1 LTALPASA
9 ADRVEGDQLATLTG
23 AGQSYALL
31 ADGATLTIRAAGPED
46 YGPVRQLHEAMS
58 PDNLYFRFFSASK
71 ASAEREAQR
80 VCLEGGPGLVALL
93 GLLGDKVVGVASYEL
108 TADPAA
114 AELALAVADDMHRHG
129 IATLLL
135 EHLVSLARARGV
147 KILVADVLPD
157 NYTVLRVLSDAGLAV
172 RRKYDDGVV
181 ELSMPVPRNAAL
193 GEASTWLDAVAGRDK
208 QADVA
213 SLEPLLAPR
222 SVAVVGAGHRP
233 GSVGRTILLNIRDA
247 GFAGP
252 LYAVSPHGGDIE
264 GIPCVRSV
272 AELPEAP
279 DLAVVA
285 VPAARVV
292 AAAEECGRRGIGS
305 LVVITSD
312 LTPAQESGLLAATRR
327 GSMRLVGPNS
337 FGVAVP
343 GIGLGATFGV
353 PRPSPGH
360 TGLVVQSGG
369 LGAALVEQFSR
380 LGIGISSCVSVGDK
394 LDVSGSDMLLWWEAD
409 DTTTLAVIYLESFGH
424 PRRFART
431 ARRVTAKVPVL
442 TVHAGR
448 SAPGQR
454 AAASHTAAAAAPLI
468 TRQALFEQAGII
480 ATTGFGELLDAAVLM
495 ASQPIPAGR
504 VVAIVSNGGGAGVL
518 AADACAEAGL
528 AVATTAP
535 GIRNRLR
542 EVLPP
547 GSALAGPVDTTDAV
561 SAEAFREALHLAAAQ
576 DNVDA
581 VIALVV
587 RRGPA
592 DLIPVLADG
601 RLPVP
606 VAAVV
611 LGQPE
616 AIRLLPGDGT
626 GRDGGSVPAYAY
638 PEAAARALARAAR
651 YGSWRSRP
659 AGTVPELA
667 NLRVADAQSIIDSFL
682 ARMPGG
688 GWLSAGEAD
697 DLLRCYGIPMV
708 EFRRAGDADTAVEA
722 AARLGGHVVIKAD
735 VPGLLHKTA
744 AGAVELDLRGAD
756 EVRAAMSRLQARF
769 AGRMSGVLVEP
780 MITGGVETIVGVV
793 QEPVFGPVVVFGLGG
808 VATDVLGDHVAR
820 LAPLTGADA
829 DDLIHSIRAAP
840 ALLGHAGSVDPWGRP
855 PQPSPQGQAA
865 DIGAVRD
872 TLLRVSRLAD
882 DLPQVAELD
891 LNPVIARPDGV
902 IAVDARIRVTSHRLA
917 DPFLRQLP

>member
-1 LTALPASA
+1 MIGLAALA
-9 ADRVEGDQLATLTG
+9 G

-31 ADGATLTIRAAGPED
+31 ADGTTLTIRAAGPGD

-58 PDNLYFRFFSASK
+58 PDNLYFRFFSASR
-71 ASAEREAQR
+71 ASAEWEARR
-80 VCLEGGPGLVALL
+80 VCLDGDPGLVALL
-93 GLLGDKVVGVASYEL
+93 GLLGDEVVGVASYQL
-108 TADPAA
+108 TADTAA
-114 AELALAVADDMHRHG
+114 AELALAVADQLHRHG

-135 EHLVSLARARGV
+135 EHLISLARARGV
-147 KILVADVLPD
+147 KVLVADVLPD
-157 NYTVLRVLSDAGLAV
+157 NYPVLRVLSDAGLAV
-172 RRKYDDGVV
+172 RRKYADGVV
-181 ELSMPVPRNAAL
+181 EVSMPVPRNAAL
-193 GEASTWLDAVAGRDK
+193 GEASTWLDAVAGREK

-222 SVAVVGAGHRP
+222 SAAVVGAGRRP

-279 DLAVVA
+279 DLAVLA

-292 AAAEECGRRGIGS
+292 AVAEECGRRGIGS
-305 LVVITSD
+305 LVVITSG
-312 LTPAQESGLLAATRR
+312 LTPSQESDLLEATRR
-327 GSMRLVGPNS
+327 GSMRLVGPSS
-337 FGVAVP
+337 FGIAVP
-343 GIGLGATFGV
+343 GTGLEATFGV

-360 TGLVVQSGG
+360 TGLVVQSGAV
-369 LGAALVEQFSR
+369 GAALVEQFSR
-380 LGIGISSCVSVGDK
+380 LGIGFSSVVSVGDK
-394 LDVSGSDMLLWWEAD
+394 LDVSSSDMLLWWEAD
-409 DTTTLAVIYLESFGH
+409 DTTELAVLYLESFGN
-424 PRRFART
+424 PRRFARI

-454 AAASHTAAAAAPLI
+454 AAVSHTAAAAAPLI

-528 AVATTAP
+528 AVATTDQP
-535 GIRNRLR
+535 TRDRLR

-547 GSALAGPVDTTDAV
+547 GSALDGPVDTTDAV
-561 SAEAFREALHLAAAQ
+561 SAAAFREALHLAAAQ
-576 DNVDA
+576 DGVDA

-592 DLIPVLADG
+592 DLIPVLTDE
-601 RLPVP
+601 RWPVP

-616 AIRLLPGDGT
+616 AIRLLPGST
-626 GRDGGSVPAYAY
+626 GPGGGSVPAYAY

-659 AGTVPELA
+659 ADTVPELE
-667 NLRVADAQSIIDSFL
+667 NLRVADAQAIIDAFL

-697 DLLRCYGIPMV
+697 DLLRCYGLPMV
-708 EFRRAGDADTAVEA
+708 EFRRAGDADAAVEA
-722 AARLGGHVVIKAD
+722 AAGLGGHVVIKAE
-735 VPGLLHKTA
+735 VPGLLHKTD
-744 AGAVELDLRGAD
+744 AGAVELDLRGAG
-756 EVRAAMSRLQARF
+756 EVRAAMGRLQARF
-769 AGRMSGVLVEP
+769 TGRMSGVLVEP
-780 MITGGVETIVGVV
+780 MITGGIETIVGVV

-808 VATDVLGDHVAR
+808 VATNVLGDHVAR

-829 DDLIHSIRAAP
+829 DDLIHSIRAVP
-840 ALLGHAGSVDPWGRP
+840 ALLGDAGRP
-855 PQPSPQGQAA
+855 TA
-865 DIGAVRD
+865 DIVAVRD

-902 IAVDARIRVTSHRLA
+902 IAVDARIRVTSRHLA
-917 DPFLRQLP
+917 DPFLRQLPR

>member
-1 LTALPASA
+1 MT
-9 ADRVEGDQLATLTG
+9 TLVA

-31 ADGATLTIRAAGPED
+31 ADGTTMTIRAAGPED
-46 YGPVRQLHEAMS
+46 YGPVKQLHEAMS
-58 PDNLYFRFFSASK
+58 PDNLYFRFFSASRT
-71 ASAEREAQR
+71 SAEREARR
-80 VCLEGGPGLVALL
+80 VCLAGNSGLVALL
-93 GLLGDKVVGVASYEL
+93 GLLGDEVVGVASYEL
-108 TADPAA
+108 TADAT
-114 AELALAVADDMHRHG
+114 AELALAVADGMHRRG

-135 EHLVSLARARGV
+135 EHVVSLARARGV
-147 KILVADVLPD
+147 KVLVADVLTD
-157 NYTVLRVLSDAGLAV
+157 NYPVLRVLSDAGLAV
-172 RRKYDDGVV
+172 QRKYDDGVV

-193 GEASTWLDAVAGRDK
+193 GEASSWLDAVAGRER

-222 SVAVVGAGHRP
+222 SAAVIGS

-252 LYAVSPHGGDIE
+252 LYSVSPPGGGIE
-264 GIPCVRSV
+264 GIPCLPSV
-272 AELPEAP
+272 ADLPEAP
-279 DLAVVA
+279 DLAVVT
-285 VPAARVV
+285 VPSARVV
-292 AAAEECGRRGIGS
+292 EVAQECGRRGVRS
-305 LVVITSD
+305 LVVTTSG
-312 LTPAQESGLLAATRR
+312 LTPSQESGLLEAARH

-343 GIGLGATFGV
+343 GIRLGATFGV
-353 PRPSPGH
+353 PLPSPGH
-360 TGLVVQSGG
+360 TGLVVQSRAV
-369 LGAALVEQFSR
+369 GAALVEQLSG
-380 LGIGISSCVSVGDK
+380 LGIGISSVVSVGDK

-409 DTTTLAVIYLESFGH
+409 DTTELAVLYLESFGH

-480 ATTGFGELLDAAVLM
+480 ATTGFGELLDAAVLI

-528 AVATTAP
+528 DVATTDQHV
-535 GIRNRLR
+535 RNRLR

-547 GSALAGPVDTTDAV
+547 GSALDGPVDTTDAV
-561 SAEAFREALHLAAAQ
+561 SAEAFREALHAAAAQ

-581 VIALVV
+581 VIALVI
-587 RRGPA
+587 RRAPV
-592 DLIPVLADG
+592 DLIPVLAAG

-626 GRDGGSVPAYAY
+626 GPGGGPVPAYSY

-659 AGTVPELA
+659 ASTVPELG
-667 NLRVADAQSIIDSFL
+667 NLRVADAQSIIGSFL
-682 ARMPGG
+682 ARIPGG
-688 GWLSAGEAD
+688 GWLSAEEAD
-697 DLLRCYGIPMV
+697 GLLRCYGIPMV
-708 EFRRAGDADTAVEA
+708 QFRRAGDADAAVEA
-722 AARLGGHVVIKAD
+722 AAGLGGHVVIKAE

-744 AGAVELDLRGAD
+744 AGAVELDLRGAG
-756 EVRAAMSRLQARF
+756 EVRAAMDRLQARF
-769 AGRMSGVLVEP
+769 AGRLSAVLVEP

-808 VATDVLGDHVAR
+808 VATDVLGDHAAR

-829 DDLIHSIRAAP
+829 DDLIGSIRAAP
-840 ALLGHAGSVDPWGRP
+840 ALLGDDSHARVDI
-855 PQPSPQGQAA
+855 AA
-865 DIGAVRD
+865 LRD

-902 IAVDARIRVTSHRLA
+902 VAVDARIRVTSHRLA
-917 DPFLRQLP
+917 DPFLRQLPLGSRTEPDL

>member
-1 LTALPASA
+1 M
-9 ADRVEGDQLATLTG
+9 EGDQLAALAG

-31 ADGATLTIRAAGPED
+31 ADGTTMTIRAPGPGD

-58 PDNLYFRFFSASK
+58 PDNLYFRFFSASRT
-71 ASAEREAQR
+71 SAEWEARR
-80 VCLEGGPGLVALL
+80 VCLAGGPGLVALL
-93 GLLGDKVVGVASYEL
+93 GLLGDEVVGVASYEL
-108 TADPAA
+108 TTDAAA
-114 AELALAVADDMHRHG
+114 AELALAVADGKHRHG

-147 KILVADVLPD
+147 KVLVADVLPD
-157 NYTVLRVLSDAGLAV
+157 NYPVLRVLSDAGLAI
-172 RRKYDDGVV
+172 RRKYADGVV

-193 GEASTWLDAVAGRDK
+193 GEPSTWLDAMAGREK

-222 SVAVVGAGHRP
+222 SAAVVGAGRRP

-264 GIPCVRSV
+264 GIPCVPSV

-285 VPAARVV
+285 VPAAHVV
-292 AAAEECGRRGIGS
+292 AAAEECGRRGVGS

-312 LTPAQESGLLAATRR
+312 LTPAQESDLLEATRR

-380 LGIGISSCVSVGDK
+380 LGIGISSVVSVGDK

-409 DTTTLAVIYLESFGH
+409 DTTELAVLYLESFGH

-431 ARRVTAKVPVL
+431 ARRVTAKIPVL

-480 ATTGFGELLDAAVLM
+480 ATTGFGELLDAAVLI

-528 AVATTAP
+528 AVATTTP
-535 GIRNRLR
+535 GTRNRLR

-576 DNVDA
+576 DDVDA

-592 DLIPVLADG
+592 DLIPVLTAG
-601 RLPVP
+601 RWPVP

-616 AIRLLPGDGT
+616 AIRLLPGRG
-626 GRDGGSVPAYAY
+626 P
-638 PEAAARALARAAR
+638 
-651 YGSWRSRP
+651 
-659 AGTVPELA
+659 
-667 NLRVADAQSIIDSFL
+667 
-682 ARMPGG
+682 
-688 GWLSAGEAD
+688 
-697 DLLRCYGIPMV
+697 
-708 EFRRAGDADTAVEA
+708 
-722 AARLGGHVVIKAD
+722 
-735 VPGLLHKTA
+735 A
-744 AGAVELDLRGAD
+744 AGPCPPTPTRKRPPGRWPGPPATAHGDPGRRHGAGPGKPARGGRAVDH
-756 EVRAAMSRLQARF
+756 RF
-769 AGRMSGVLVEP
+769 LP
-780 MITGGVETIVGVV
+780 
-793 QEPVFGPVVVFGLGG
+793 
-808 VATDVLGDHVAR
+808 
-820 LAPLTGADA
+820 GADA
-829 DDLIHSIRAAP
+829 
-840 ALLGHAGSVDPWGRP
+840 GRRL
-855 PQPSPQGQAA
+855 
-865 DIGAVRD
+865 AVR
-872 TLLRVSRLAD
+872 RGSR
-882 DLPQVAELD
+882 
-891 LNPVIARPDGV
+891 
-902 IAVDARIRVTSHRLA
+902 
-917 DPFLRQLP
+917 

>member
-1 LTALPASA
+1 M
-9 ADRVEGDQLATLTG
+9 EGDQLAALTG

-31 ADGATLTIRAAGPED
+31 ADGTTLTIRPAGPED
-46 YGPVRQLHEAMS
+46 YEPVRQLHEAMS
-58 PDNLYFRFFSASK
+58 PDNLYFRFFSASQV
-71 ASAEREAQR
+71 SAEREARR
-80 VCLEGGPGLVALL
+80 VCLEGRPGLVALL
-93 GLLGDKVVGVASYEL
+93 GLLGDEVVGVASYEL

-135 EHLVSLARARGV
+135 EHLVSLARASGV
-147 KILVADVLPD
+147 KVLVADVLPD

-208 QADVA
+208 HADVA

-222 SVAVVGAGHRP
+222 SVAVVGAGHRS
-233 GSVGRTILLNIRDA
+233 GSIGRTILLNIRDA

-264 GIPCVRSV
+264 GIPCVPSV
-272 AELPEAP
+272 TELPEAP

-285 VPAARVV
+285 VPAAHVV
-292 AAAEECGRRGIGS
+292 AAAEECGRRGVGS

-312 LTPAQESGLLAATRR
+312 LAPSQESGLLAAARR

-343 GIGLGATFGV
+343 GIGLGATFGI
-353 PRPSPGH
+353 PSPSPGH

-369 LGAALVEQFSR
+369 VGAALVEQFSR
-380 LGIGISSCVSVGDK
+380 LGIGISSCVSVGDD

-409 DTTTLAVIYLESFGH
+409 DTTKLAVIYLESFGH

-431 ARRVTAKVPVL
+431 ARRVTAKIPVL

-480 ATTGFGELLDAAVLM
+480 ATTSYGELLDAAVLM

-528 AVATTAP
+528 AVATTTP
-535 GIRNRLR
+535 GTRNRLR

-547 GSALAGPVDTTDAV
+547 GSALVGPVDTTDAV
-561 SAEAFREALHLAAAQ
+561 SAEAFREALHLAAQ

-592 DLIPVLADG
+592 DLIPVLAG
-601 RLPVP
+601 GQLPVP

-616 AIRLLPGDGT
+616 AIRLLPGPGP
-626 GRDGGSVPAYAY
+626 GGGSVPAYAY

-659 AGTVPELA
+659 AGTVPELG
-667 NLRVADAQSIIDSFL
+667 NLRVTDAQSIIDSFL

-708 EFRRAGDADTAVEA
+708 EFRRAGNVDAVIGA
-722 AARLGGHVVIKAD
+722 AARLGGHVVIKAE
-735 VPGLLHKTA
+735 VPGLLHKTD

-808 VATDVLGDHVAR
+808 VATDVLGDHAAR

-840 ALLGHAGSVDPWGRP
+840 ALLGRSGRP
-855 PQPSPQGQAA
+855 AA

-902 IAVDARIRVTSHRLA
+902 IAVDARIHVTRDGLA